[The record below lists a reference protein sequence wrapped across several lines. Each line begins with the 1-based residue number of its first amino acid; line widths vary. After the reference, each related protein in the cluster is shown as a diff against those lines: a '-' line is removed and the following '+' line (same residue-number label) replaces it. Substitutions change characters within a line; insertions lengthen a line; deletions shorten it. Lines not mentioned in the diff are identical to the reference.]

1 MIARALRREERP
13 PSAALRSSEES
24 TLSGRHRACA
34 EALAELL
41 LWYARRPRPS
51 NESKPQ
57 E

>member
-13 PSAALRSSEES
+13 KNAALRSAEAS
-24 TLSGRHRACA
+24 TSSGQHRACA